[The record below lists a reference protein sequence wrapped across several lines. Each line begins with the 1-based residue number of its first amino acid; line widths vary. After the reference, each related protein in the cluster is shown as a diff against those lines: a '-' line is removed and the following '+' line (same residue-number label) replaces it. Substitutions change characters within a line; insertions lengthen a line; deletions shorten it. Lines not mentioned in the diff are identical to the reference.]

1 MEAAACNLIELMPQ
15 GRCRRVEP
23 HLFARQDVVPDENR
37 NVRRAPTRGDLRQRA
52 PCSAQSRCE
61 AAAECGNASDD
72 RAKGTHDEGCC
83 ADGRAVS
90 PWLINVSG
98 RRAPILVGIVALLAL
113 AVGFAAGGKLESLAF
128 LSYAEHATG
137 LRLDASDVTRTASGY
152 LLRDMTA
159 STHDG
164 ALLVS
169 AARARLALG
178 ASGVTIELEHPH
190 IVVSPLRYHAEEEAR
205 LPLGNRAMHVTI
217 RDGTLV
223 MTSGTV
229 PVPVLTCEDINADVH
244 SGPTQSSYDVAMGLI
259 DGTNRYPVT
268 GHAGHGASMWTAAA
282 VPLEPFAA
290 LLPDD
295 APLRL
300 RSGWLRDL
308 EIDGGPAPHGAARL
322 DDASVTFG
330 EQHELRGLH
339 GKLVFSGDGIGS
351 REIAG
356 RLDDVPFDFAGEL
369 HALFGA
375 HPRGVRDLDA
385 RTALLTR
392 IANEP
397 RLRSVKLE
405 ATAPGL
411 AYAEYALASDH
422 GPLAISLLALDPAE
436 PTLRF
441 DTVIAEDRVVSGGER
456 TSAMS
461 VRTGAVAGV
470 NGDYFDIG
478 RSYQPQG
485 MLVRH
490 GELVRGPTDRAALV
504 IDRNKQVTIAEFHI
518 RGEVRTAQGSMPI
531 TEVNDWP
538 PGDVCVIT
546 PAFGKVL
553 PASPGRTFV
562 ALQPLGGG
570 NGTRFRVTDIV
581 PMDAPTMPRFGIA
594 IGPLVRTPL
603 PARGEIVSLSYALE
617 PYVND
622 VVAGIGG
629 GPVLLR
635 NGAWFEDR
643 HAPAPDERGYR
654 WPVIA
659 LVRTGDG
666 RLMFVAVDGRH
677 PERSVGMTRP
687 EFGAL
692 LLRLGGVDAMA
703 LDSGGSVTL
712 VSRAPGDA
720 NASVRNVP
728 SDNSAER
735 WVSDGLFLYSSAPP
749 PTLVAPAQAA
759 TPVPEVR
766 PSP

>member
-1 MEAAACNLIELMPQ
+1 M
-15 GRCRRVEP
+15 
-23 HLFARQDVVPDENR
+23 
-37 NVRRAPTRGDLRQRA
+37 
-52 PCSAQSRCE
+52 
-61 AAAECGNASDD
+61 
-72 RAKGTHDEGCC
+72 
-83 ADGRAVS
+83 
-90 PWLINVSG
+90 NVSG
-98 RRAPILVGIVALLAL
+98 PRALILVGVIALLAL
-113 AVGFAAGGKLESLAF
+113 ALGFAAGGKLESLAF
-128 LSYAEHATG
+128 LSYAEHVTG
-137 LRLDASDVTRTASGY
+137 LRLDASDVTRTAGGY

-178 ASGVTIELEHPH
+178 ASGVTVELEHPH
-190 IVVSPLRYHAEEEAR
+190 IVVSPLRYHAAEEAR
-205 LPLGNRAMHVTI
+205 LPLGDRAMHLTI

-223 MTSGTV
+223 MTSGAV
-229 PVPVLTCEDINADVH
+229 PVPAVTCDDLNADVH
-244 SGPTQSSYDVAMGLI
+244 LRSAQASYDVAMQLV
-259 DGTNRYPVT
+259 DDTNRFPIT
-268 GHAGHGASMWTAAA
+268 GHGGTATSVWTAAA

-290 LLPDD
+290 FLPDD
-295 APLRL
+295 APLRP
-300 RSGWLRDL
+300 RAGWLRDL
-308 EIDGGPAPHGAARL
+308 EMDGGTAPHGAARL
-322 DDASVTFG
+322 DDASVALG
-330 EQHELRGLH
+330 ERHELRGLH
-339 GKLVFSGDGIGS
+339 GNLVFSEDGVGS

-369 HALFGA
+369 RPLFGA
-375 HPRGVRDLDA
+375 RPRGARDLDA
-385 RTALLTR
+385 LSALLAR

-397 RLRSVKLE
+397 RLRAVKLE

-411 AYAEYALASDH
+411 AYAQYALASDH
-422 GPLAISLLALDPAE
+422 GPLAISLLSLDPTE

-441 DTVIAEDRVVSGGER
+441 DTAIAEDHVVSGGER

-478 RSYQPQG
+478 RTYQPQG

-504 IDRNKQVTIAEFHI
+504 IDRNKQVTIAEFRI
-518 RGEVRTAQGSMPI
+518 RGEVHTAAGSMPV

-562 ALQPLGGG
+562 ALQALGGG
-570 NGTRFRVTDIV
+570 NGTRFRVTDVV
-581 PMDAPTMPRFGIA
+581 PMDAPTTPRFGIA

-603 PARGEIVSLSYALE
+603 PTRGEIVSLSYALE
-617 PYVND
+617 PHVD
-622 VVAGIGG
+622 DLVAGIGG

-659 LVRTGDG
+659 LVRTDDG

-687 EFGAL
+687 EFGTL

-735 WVSDGLFLYSSAPP
+735 WVSDGLFLYSSAPL
-749 PTLVAPAQAA
+749 PTIVAPAQAA
-759 TPVPEVR
+759 TPEPEAR